1 VEERR
6 VQHQAILQKLDL
18 IDNNKKSEVVFKQ
31 ILGLIV
37 FYLQESDNEDMKE
50 ADGTPRLRG
59 TPSNPNIV
67 EEYPF
72 KDVMGINLNT
82 HARLT

>member
-1 VEERR
+1 
-6 VQHQAILQKLDL
+6 
-18 IDNNKKSEVVFKQ
+18 VFKE

-37 FYLQESDNEDMKE
+37 FDLQESDNEDMKE
-50 ADGTPRLRG
+50 ADGTPGSRG

-67 EEYPF
+67 EEDPF